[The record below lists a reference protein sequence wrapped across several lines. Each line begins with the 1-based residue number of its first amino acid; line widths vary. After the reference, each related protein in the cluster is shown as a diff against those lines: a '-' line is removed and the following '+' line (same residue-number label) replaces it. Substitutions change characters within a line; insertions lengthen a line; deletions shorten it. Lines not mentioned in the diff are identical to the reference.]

1 MKKNNTTRKQL
12 FVVIKK
18 TRSFTKKT
26 EINSQSRQNNSE
38 ANNTATGYS
47 VSPATG
53 LDNIRS
59 SAPESARPS
68 SAPAAASQPTPPTT
82 PPVTTVPPLPK
93 FSPPQTPTP
102 PVETPTQPAATNT
115 APPSQPTPAPT
126 AAAPTTEPAAPQEP
140 ATEPFAP
147 DYAAAGSQ
155 LSKLMSGMAAPLSR
169 LAGTVPGLL
178 SSASTSLV
186 QAAKGK
192 AVESKP
198 APGESQASPVDV
210 KPVEVDVKI
219 NSIASTSSSDSS
231 TPTAAAALSN
241 NATASTP
248 KPIATVTWN
257 PATTINSLQRNAKKK
272 SIGYCARAVVDAIQ
286 AGGTKIERAPAAKD
300 LGSKLIAAGFSPIF
314 SMPRPSREYD
324 RSKLL
329 PGDVVIL
336 EGFKQDIK
344 AGIKK
349 DHPFGHAA
357 MYDGSKWISDFTQ
370 SGFYP
375 GPDYRVAL
383 PGYTIYRMTATQA
396 QIDAINASQNTEP
409 ASHTAVSTPPA
420 TVTQAT
426 RSSTSAPASHPT
438 AQTPRSSV
446 TVARPAQQIVNPS
459 VPRTRSTVS
468 NSNQSGNKPI
478 SSDQDFLKEFNV
490 DISFLRTSEDMRT
503 DGYVPLNK
511 DGTPVE
517 NSGVTIGMGIDLGQR
532 EAKDLIRDGVPSSI
546 VEKLKPYMK
555 LKKASALQK
564 IREMP
569 LKLTSN
575 EVNIL
580 SNIYIQKSLQS
591 LETEF
596 DNESKGVKFSQLPVN
611 TRTMILDLAHQYGN
625 LKLKTPKTW
634 GFIINQQ
641 WGELVKEL
649 NNFHDKYPTRRGR
662 EAALIVDDINN
673 GRI

>member
-1 MKKNNTTRKQL
+1 
-12 FVVIKK
+12 
-18 TRSFTKKT
+18 
-26 EINSQSRQNNSE
+26 
-38 ANNTATGYS
+38 
-47 VSPATG
+47 
-53 LDNIRS
+53 
-59 SAPESARPS
+59 
-68 SAPAAASQPTPPTT
+68 
-82 PPVTTVPPLPK
+82 
-93 FSPPQTPTP
+93 
-102 PVETPTQPAATNT
+102 
-115 APPSQPTPAPT
+115 
-126 AAAPTTEPAAPQEP
+126 
-140 ATEPFAP
+140 
-147 DYAAAGSQ
+147 
-155 LSKLMSGMAAPLSR
+155 MSGMAAPLSR

-231 TPTAAAALSN
+231 TPTAATALSN

-257 PATTINSLQRNAKKK
+257 PATTISSLRRKAGDASTK
-272 SIGYCARAVVDAIQ
+272 YCARAVVDAIR
-286 AGGTKIERAPAAKD
+286 AGGTRIESANAKD
-300 LGSKLIAAGFSPIF
+300 LGPKLIAAGFKAIF
-314 SMPRPSREYD
+314 SMPRPSTEYD
-324 RSKLL
+324 SSKLL
-329 PGDVVIL
+329 PGDVVVL
-336 EGFKQDIK
+336 EGFTKDERK
-344 AGIKK
+344 RIKK

-357 MYDGSKWISDFTQ
+357 MYDGSKWISDFNQ
-370 SGFYP
+370 PGFYP
-375 GPDYRVAL
+375 GSDYRAAR
-383 PGYTIYRMTATQA
+383 PGYTIYRMVTTQA

-426 RSSTSAPASHPT
+426 RSSTSAPVSRPAV
-438 AQTPRSSV
+438 QTPRPSV
-446 TVARPAQQIVNPS
+446 TVARRAQQTVSPS
-459 VPRTRSTVS
+459 VPLTHSTVS

-478 SSDQDFLKEFNV
+478 SSDQDFLKEFNI
-490 DISFLRTSEDMRT
+490 DISFLRESEGMRT

-555 LKKASALQK
+555 LKKTSALQK

-569 LKLTSN
+569 LRLTSN
-575 EVNIL
+575 EINIL
-580 SNIYIQKSLQS
+580 SNIYIQKSLKS

-596 DNESKGVKFSQLPVN
+596 DNESKGVKFSQLPAN

-641 WGELVKEL
+641 WDELVREL
-649 NNFHDKYPTRRGR
+649 NNFHDKYPTRRER
-662 EAALIVDDINN
+662 EAKLIKDDLNN

>member
-26 EINSQSRQNNSE
+26 EINSQSRQNTSE
-38 ANNTATGYS
+38 TNNTASGYS

-53 LDNIRS
+53 LDNIRP

-68 SAPAAASQPTPPTT
+68 SAPTTASQPTTPTT

-102 PVETPTQPAATNT
+102 PVEAPTPPAAAN
-115 APPSQPTPAPT
+115 AVPASQPTPAPT
-126 AAAPTTEPAAPQEP
+126 AAAPTTEPAAPQESSP
-140 ATEPFAP
+140 PPFAP

-178 SSASTSLV
+178 SSASTSLA

-198 APGESQASPVDV
+198 VSTESQASPIDV
-210 KPVEVDVKI
+210 KPVEVDVKV
-219 NSIASTSSSDSS
+219 NSIASTSSSDSL

-257 PATTINSLQRNAKKK
+257 PATTISSLRRKAGDTSTK
-272 SIGYCARAVVDAIQ
+272 YCARAVVDAIR
-286 AGGTKIERAPAAKD
+286 AGGTRIEGANAKD
-300 LGSKLIAAGFSPIF
+300 LGPKLIAAGFKAVF
-314 SMPRPSREYD
+314 SMSRPSTEYD

-329 PGDVVIL
+329 PGDVVVL
-336 EGFKQDIK
+336 EGFTKDERK
-344 AGIKK
+344 GIKK

-357 MYDGSKWISDFTQ
+357 MYDGSKWISDFNQ
-370 SGFYP
+370 PGFYP
-375 GPDYRVAL
+375 GSDYRAAR
-383 PGYTIYRMTATQA
+383 PGYTIYRMVATQA

-409 ASHTAVSTPPA
+409 ASNTAVSTPPA

-426 RSSTSAPASHPT
+426 RSSTSAPTSRPT
-438 AQTPRSSV
+438 AQTPRASV
-446 TVARPAQQIVNPS
+446 TVARPAQQTVSPS
-459 VPRTRSTVS
+459 VPLTRSTIS
-468 NSNQSGNKPI
+468 NYNQSGNKPI
-478 SSDQDFLKEFNV
+478 SSDQDFLKEFNI
-490 DISFLRTSEDMRT
+490 DISFLRKSEGMRT

-532 EAKDLIRDGVPSSI
+532 EAKDLIRDGVPNSI

-564 IREMP
+564 IREIP

-575 EVNIL
+575 EANIL
-580 SNIYIQKSLQS
+580 SNIYIQKSIQS

-649 NNFHDKYPTRRGR
+649 KDFHDKYPTRRER

>member
-1 MKKNNTTRKQL
+1 
-12 FVVIKK
+12 
-18 TRSFTKKT
+18 
-26 EINSQSRQNNSE
+26 
-38 ANNTATGYS
+38 
-47 VSPATG
+47 
-53 LDNIRS
+53 
-59 SAPESARPS
+59 
-68 SAPAAASQPTPPTT
+68 
-82 PPVTTVPPLPK
+82 
-93 FSPPQTPTP
+93 
-102 PVETPTQPAATNT
+102 
-115 APPSQPTPAPT
+115 
-126 AAAPTTEPAAPQEP
+126 
-140 ATEPFAP
+140 
-147 DYAAAGSQ
+147 
-155 LSKLMSGMAAPLSR
+155 MAAPLSR

-178 SSASTSLV
+178 SSASASLV

-198 APGESQASPVDV
+198 VPGESQASPVDV

-219 NSIASTSSSDSS
+219 NSIAPTSSSDSS

-257 PATTINSLQRNAKKK
+257 PATTISSLQRKAKKE

-300 LGSKLIAAGFSPIF
+300 LGSKLIAAGFTAVF
-314 SMPRPSREYD
+314 SMPRPSKEYD

-329 PGDVVIL
+329 PGDIVIL

-357 MYDGSKWISDFTQ
+357 MYDGSKWISDFNQ
-370 SGFYP
+370 PGFYP
-375 GPDYRVAL
+375 GSDYRAAR
-383 PGYTIYRMTATQA
+383 PGYTIYRMVTTQA

-426 RSSTSAPASHPT
+426 RSSTSAPISRPT
-438 AQTPRSSV
+438 AQTPQPSA
-446 TVARPAQQIVNPS
+446 TVARTAQQTVSPS
-459 VPRTRSTVS
+459 VPLTRSTVS

-478 SSDQDFLKEFNV
+478 SSDQDFLKEFNI
-490 DISFLRTSEDMRT
+490 DISFLRESEGMRT

-555 LKKASALQK
+555 LKKTSALQK

-569 LKLTSN
+569 LRLTSN
-575 EVNIL
+575 EINIL

-641 WGELVKEL
+641 WDELVREL

>member
-26 EINSQSRQNNSE
+26 EINSQSQQNNSE
-38 ANNTATGYS
+38 ANNTASGYS

-68 SAPAAASQPTPPTT
+68 PAPAAASQPTPPTT

-102 PVETPTQPAATNT
+102 PVEAPTQPAATNT

-126 AAAPTTEPAAPQEP
+126 AAAPTNEPAAPQEP
-140 ATEPFAP
+140 ATAPFAP

-198 APGESQASPVDV
+198 APVDV

-231 TPTAAAALSN
+231 TPTAATALSN
-241 NATASTP
+241 NATALTP

-257 PATTINSLQRNAKKK
+257 PATTISSLQRKAKKE

-300 LGSKLIAAGFSPIF
+300 LGSKLIAAGFTPIF

-349 DHPFGHAA
+349 EHKFGHAA

-383 PGYTIYRMTATQA
+383 PGYTIYRMVTTQA

-409 ASHTAVSTPPA
+409 ASHTAASTPPA

-426 RSSTSAPASHPT
+426 RSSTSAPVSPPAV
-438 AQTPRSSV
+438 QTPRPSA
-446 TVARPAQQIVNPS
+446 TVARRAQQTVSPS
-459 VPRTRSTVS
+459 VPLTRSTVS

-478 SSDQDFLKEFNV
+478 SSDQDFLKEFNI
-490 DISFLRTSEDMRT
+490 DISFLRESEGMRT

-555 LKKASALQK
+555 LKKTSALQK

-569 LKLTSN
+569 LRLTSN
-575 EVNIL
+575 EINIL
-580 SNIYIQKSLQS
+580 SNIYIQKSLKS

-596 DNESKGVKFSQLPVN
+596 DNESKGVKFSQLPAN

-641 WGELVKEL
+641 WDELVREL
-649 NNFHDKYPTRRGR
+649 NNFHDKYPTRRER
-662 EAALIVDDINN
+662 EAKLIKDDLNN